1 MNKKLLAIAV
11 GAAMVAGSTA
21 AMAEASLY
29 GKIHVSIDSLNNGV
43 SGTVADNTQNNS
55 GIWFSSN
62 SSRLGIKGKEDLGNG
77 LNAIYK
83 YEMATEY
90 TFQSLAGKRNAYL
103 GLNGG
108 FGSIIMGR
116 HDTPFKTLGRKVDNF
131 GDTIGDSR
139 NLTNDFGNDA
149 RLDNML
155 MYMGK
160 FGAVGVNAQYVPEDG
175 TKGEGALGLSVTFDQ
190 GPMGVAVAMSNM
202 KNPDSA
208 APINDEDTTGTRVT
222 GYYKFGPAKIAL
234 DWQQEAGAGG
244 VKDADGD
251 TLGVHASFKSGMQ
264 TYKAS
269 YVQRS
274 NDVASGPKND
284 GTLIAIGADHN
295 FSKTTKVYAVYA
307 QMTND
312 DGADYGL
319 GQPGHDK
326 SNLPPVATGETYSGL
341 SIGMI
346 TSF

>member
-11 GAAMVAGSTA
+11 GAAMVAGSTV

-43 SGTVADNTQNNS
+43 SGTVADGAANNS
-55 GIWFSSN
+55 GLWFSSN

-90 TFQSLAGKRNAYL
+90 TFVDLGGKRNAYL

-116 HDTPFKTLGRKVDNF
+116 HDTPFKTVGRKVDNF

-160 FGAVGVNAQYVPEDG
+160 FGAVGVNAQFVPEDG
-175 TKGEGALGLSVTFDQ
+175 TKGEGATGLSVTFDQ
-190 GPMGVAVAMSNM
+190 GPMGVAVALSNM
-202 KNPDSA
+202 KNPGA
-208 APINDEDTTGTRVT
+208 TNNDDTTGTRVT

-234 DWQQEAGAGG
+234 DWQQEAAAGG

-251 TLGVHASFKSGMQ
+251 TMGVHASFKAGMQ

-274 NDVASGPKND
+274 NDVASGPKDD
-284 GTLIAIGADHN
+284 GTLIAIGAEHN

-307 QMTND
+307 QMSND
-312 DGADYGL
+312 DAANFGL
-319 GQPGHDK
+319 GGSGHDK
-326 SNLPPVATGETYSGL
+326 NSRPAAATGENYSGL
-341 SIGMI
+341 SLGMI